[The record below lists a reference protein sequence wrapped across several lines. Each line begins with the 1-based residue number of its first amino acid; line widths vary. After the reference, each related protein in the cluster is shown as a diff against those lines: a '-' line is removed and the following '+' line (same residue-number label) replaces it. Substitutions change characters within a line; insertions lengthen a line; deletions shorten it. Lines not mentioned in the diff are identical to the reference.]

1 MDYFLSQI
9 LCYSIQALYRYM
21 FYKIECPFL
30 LTYYDYK
37 IHAQRRCELYN
48 INSTNITQNEYICS
62 FNDFPKCSKVEK
74 LIENNE
80 VIEAFIKEYYQESNL
95 YYCKYKPASIN
106 WKIEPKICDAK
117 IKIKF
122 PVIFI
127 LLICYFGVRCIIQIY
142 NYFRLIRPNIDHYEY
157 LHID

>member
-1 MDYFLSQI
+1 MIIKYMLKEDANYIILIQQI
-9 LCYSIQALYRYM
+9 LPNWIYM
-21 FYKIECPFL
+21 FIQCRNMPFFIYSKFSWFSKMFKSWKI
-30 LTYYDYK
+30 
-37 IHAQRRCELYN
+37 N
-48 INSTNITQNEYICS
+48 W
-62 FNDFPKCSKVEK
+62 
-74 LIENNE
+74 NNE

-106 WKIEPKICDAK
+106 WKTEPKICDAK

-142 NYFRLIRPNIDHYEY
+142 NYFRLIRQNIDHYEY

>member
-1 MDYFLSQI
+1 MIIKYMLKEDANYIILIQQI
-9 LCYSIQALYRYM
+9 LPNWIYM
-21 FYKIECPFL
+21 FIQCRSMPFFI
-30 LTYYDYK
+30 Y
-37 IHAQRRCELYN
+37 
-48 INSTNITQNEYICS
+48 
-62 FNDFPKCSKVEK
+62 SKFSWFSK
-74 LIENNE
+74 MFKSWKIENNE